1 MSSPST
7 PSAAVDMTLGN
18 VIAGKTVP
26 GSSGDTVDVLNP
38 STGEVVAQFTASSRD
53 DVDAAVD
60 AARSAAPAWAASTP
74 GERSAAL
81 HRLVTLLEGHAD
93 ELARLETIDAG
104 KPWTVC
110 RTEEVPGILNSARF
124 FAGAARVLHGQ
135 AAADY
140 TGSGTSFVRREPL
153 GVVGAIT
160 PWNFPLWQAVWK
172 MVPALAAGNSVV
184 VKPAELTPLATTRFA
199 QLAADVLPAGVL
211 NVVHGPGR
219 VVGEAVVA
227 HPDVALVSFTGSTGA
242 GRRINEIASALPKPT
257 VMELGGNAPA
267 VVFDDV
273 DPAAAVPIL
282 INGML
287 FNAGQECMSSTRIL
301 VAERLHDRLVEELGA
316 AMDRQVVGDALDPA
330 TVVGPVISAGQRDRI
345 LGLVG
350 RRSPSSQ
357 LVGGARL
364 DRPGFFVA
372 PTLVTG
378 VDQDDELVQEE
389 VFGPVATVQT
399 FSDEAEALDLANG
412 TPYGL
417 AASVWTR
424 DVGRAMRVASA
435 LDFGNV
441 WVNQHMAVGPEL
453 PLGGFGASGF
463 GKEGSVAGV
472 EEFTRLK
479 HITVSHG

>member
-1 MSSPST
+1 MTSGPST
-7 PSAAVDMTLGN
+7 STAIDMTLGN

-26 GSSGDTVDVLNP
+26 GSSGNVVDVINP
-38 STGEVVAQFTASSRD
+38 STAEVIAQFTASTKD
-53 DVDAAVD
+53 DVQSAVD
-60 AARSAAPAWAASTP
+60 AARSAAPGWAASTP
-74 GERSAAL
+74 GERSAVL
-81 HRLVTLLEGHAD
+81 HKLVNLLEDHAD
-93 ELARLETIDAG
+93 ELARLETLDAG

-110 RTEEVPGILNSARF
+110 RNEEVPGILNSARF
-124 FAGAARVLHGQ
+124 FAGAARVLQGQ

-199 QLAADVLPAGVL
+199 QLAADVLPPGVL

-219 VVGEAVVA
+219 VVGEAIVA

-242 GRRINEIASALPKPT
+242 GRRINEIASSLPKPT

-273 DPAAAVPIL
+273 DLEAAIPIL
-282 INGML
+282 IHGML
-287 FNAGQECMSSTRIL
+287 FNAGQECMASTRIL
-301 VAERLHDRLVEELGA
+301 VAESLHDRLVEQLGA
-316 AMDRQVVGDALDPA
+316 AMDRQVVGDAMDPA
-330 TVVGPVISAGQRDRI
+330 TVVGPVISARQRDGI
-345 LGLVG
+345 LAMIE
-350 RRSPSSQ
+350 RRPSSSV
-357 LVGGARL
+357 LVGGTQPDL
-364 DRPGFFVA
+364 PGFFVA

-378 VDQDDELVQEE
+378 VDHDDELVQEE
-389 VFGPVATVQT
+389 IFGPVATVQT
-399 FSDEAEALDLANG
+399 FADEANALELANG

-424 DVGRAMRVASA
+424 DVGRALRVASA
-435 LDFGNV
+435 LNFGNV

-463 GKEGSVAGV
+463 GKEGSIAGV

-479 HITVSHG
+479 HITVSHA

>member
-1 MSSPST
+1 MNSSS
-7 PSAAVDMTLGN
+7 SRSIDMNLGN

-26 GSSGDTVDVLNP
+26 GSSGTAMDVVDP
-38 STGEVVAQFTASSRD
+38 STAEVVAELTSSTAQ

-60 AARSAAPAWAASTP
+60 AARSAAPSWVASTP
-74 GERSAAL
+74 GQRSAVL
-81 HRLVTLLEGHAD
+81 HKLVNLLEDHAD
-93 ELARLETIDAG
+93 ELARLETVDAG

-110 RTEEVPGILNSARF
+110 RNEEVPGILNSARF

-140 TGSGTSFVRREPL
+140 TGSGTSYVRREPL

-199 QLAADVLPAGVL
+199 QLAADVLPPGVL
-211 NVVHGPGR
+211 NVVHGPGP
-219 VVGEAVVA
+219 VVGEALVS

-242 GRRINEIASALPKPT
+242 GRRISEIASRLPKPT

-273 DPAAAVPIL
+273 DLEAAIPIL
-282 INGML
+282 VNGIL
-287 FNAGQECMSSTRIL
+287 FNAGQECMSSTRLL
-301 VAERLHDRLVEELGA
+301 VAGPLHDRLVEELGA
-316 AMDRQVVGDALDPA
+316 AMGRQVVGDAMDPA

-345 LGLVG
+345 AGMIG
-350 RRSPSSQ
+350 RRPSSAVV
-357 LVGGARL
+357 VGGARSDL
-364 DRPGFFVA
+364 PGFFIE

-378 VDQDDELVQEE
+378 VGQDDELVQEE

-399 FSDEAEALDLANG
+399 FGDEAEALALANG

-424 DVGRAMRVASA
+424 DVGRALRVASA

-463 GKEGSVAGV
+463 GKEGSIAGV

-479 HITVSHG
+479 HITVSHA